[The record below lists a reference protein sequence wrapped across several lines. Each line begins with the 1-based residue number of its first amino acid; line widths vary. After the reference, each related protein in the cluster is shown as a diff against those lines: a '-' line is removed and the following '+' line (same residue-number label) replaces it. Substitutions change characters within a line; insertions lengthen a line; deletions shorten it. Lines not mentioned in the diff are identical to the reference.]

1 MKRLTNSYTRSV
13 ENKTVVADEKQGYGH
28 DLVVGHTTYIADPEV
43 RRAITRLSIIN
54 VIS

>member
-1 MKRLTNSYTRSV
+1 MNTRRRINTKDIISG
-13 ENKTVVADEKQGYGH
+13 ERQGYARG
-28 DLVVGHTTYIADPEV
+28 LVGQHRTKISDPEV